1 MMASAQIHPT
11 AIIAPGAVLDDS
23 VSVGPYSIIGEHVRI
38 GARTRIGPHC
48 VIDGHT
54 TIGPDNHFYRFCS
67 IGGIPQDKKYADEP
81 TRLEIGAGNTFRE
94 YVTVNTGTVQ
104 DAGATRL
111 GDDNWI
117 MAYVHI
123 AHDCQ
128 LGSHIIMA
136 NSVQLGGH
144 IQIGD
149 WAIVGGLSAVHQF
162 VRIGAHA
169 MIGGTSSVRQDVPPY
184 MIGAGDSFRPVGINA
199 EGLGRRGFTPA
210 DVQVLKEA
218 YKILYRRQLPIDQAV
233 RAMAALQAD
242 HPAEAPAVQTLVDFL
257 KDAGRGIARP

>member
-1 MMASAQIHPT
+1 MPEVMIHPT
-11 AIIAPGAVLDDS
+11 AIIAPGAQLDES
-23 VSVGPYSIIGEHVRI
+23 VQVGPYSIVGEHVKV

-54 TIGPDNHFYRFCS
+54 TIGPDNHFYRYCS

-81 TRLEIGAGNTFRE
+81 TGLEIGVGNTFRE
-94 YVTVNTGTVQ
+94 FVTVNTGTVQ
-104 DAGATRL
+104 DIGTTRL

-128 LGSHIIMA
+128 LANHIIIA

-144 IQIGD
+144 IHIGD
-149 WAIVGGLSAVHQF
+149 WAIIGGLSAVHQF

-169 MIGGTSSVRQDVPPY
+169 MVGGTSSVRQDVPPY

-199 EGLGRRGFTPA
+199 EGLGRRGFTA
-210 DVQVLKEA
+210 DDVLVLKEA
-218 YKILYRRQLPIDQAV
+218 YKILYRRQLKLPQAV
-233 RAMAALQAD
+233 DALLVLQHD
-242 HPAEAPAVQTLVDFL
+242 HPHEAPAVQILIDFL
-257 KDAGRGIARP
+257 RDAGRGIARP